1 MTSDLQSQSANRFS
15 TAAKRTR
22 LHLPDGG
29 EWEYEREHQML
40 DKRQEL
46 HIHSTHY

>member
-15 TAAKRTR
+15 TAAKRTQ
-22 LHLPDGG
+22 LHLPAGG
-29 EWEYEREHQML
+29 EREYKREHQTL

-46 HIHSTHY
+46 DIHFTHD